1 MLGTSI
7 RPHFL
12 KIINR
17 DSDITS
23 SLPWDLIHLV
33 QIAWTALKQ
42 PDAPLLTTCPDNE
55 STSPLSFLS
64 FAFPFTLSWHSGL
77 HSHTYTW
84 WQSCCELAPLCRQR
98 TRGLARAL
106 HVYKSLQLSPTL
118 CDPMDCSLPGS
129 SVHGISQ
136 VRTLEWVAISFN
148 FLTQGL
154 NLGVLHCRQIP
165 YHLSHQGSVLNK
177 FIDRACLPII
187 IIPSDIKPHPNL

>member
-1 MLGTSI
+1 MGALCPPRGVFVGEPVIRHLYSSPFEFPRTRVSMVTADGWVNHYFSI
-7 RPHFL
+7 PVS
-12 KIINR
+12 KCQKTENA
-17 DSDITS
+17 
-23 SLPWDLIHLV
+23 V
-33 QIAWTALKQ
+33 Y
-42 PDAPLLTTCPDNE
+42 
-55 STSPLSFLS
+55 
-64 FAFPFTLSWHSGL
+64 LSWVLWKLPGIICIKRL
-77 HSHTYTW
+77 KVRYV
-84 WQSCCELAPLCRQR
+84 L
-98 TRGLARAL
+98 
-106 HVYKSLQLSPTL
+106 VIQLSPTL